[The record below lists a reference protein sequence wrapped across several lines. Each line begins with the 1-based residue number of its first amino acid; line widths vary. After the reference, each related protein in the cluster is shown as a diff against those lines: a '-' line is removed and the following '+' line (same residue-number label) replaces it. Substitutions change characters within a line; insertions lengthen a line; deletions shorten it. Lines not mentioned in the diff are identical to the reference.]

1 MTAAQL
7 SPTIRSP
14 RLSPTSAPTQRPA
27 PAPIQ
32 SPRLAIIPTPPNSS
46 SFTRRA
52 REAQKA
58 LRASPLFATLTHSL
72 SCKSFACHS
81 YAITRDMGVSSFTF
95 RLRFRCRCSKSFRI
109 RSYEKFARNP
119 FRMCSYKK
127 HRGVGVPRQTPYSS
141 PLFRPSC
148 PGFVLAIPDT
158 SCATWAYPIHPMSIA
173 RSGVQVHG

>member
-72 SCKSFACHS
+72 SRKSFACHS
-81 YAITRDMGVSSFTF
+81 YANTRDGRAAPSPIFSSALVYPLALTTF
-95 RLRFRCRCSKSFRI
+95 RINTCKSVSKQTTLTSFRMNTCKKRGEGGGI
-109 RSYEKFARNP
+109 RTLSDNP
-119 FRMCSYKK
+119 
-127 HRGVGVPRQTPYSS
+127 T
-141 PLFRPSC
+141 
-148 PGFVLAIPDT
+148 
-158 SCATWAYPIHPMSIA
+158 
-173 RSGVQVHG
+173 